1 VSQATEDFKDFL
13 VRSRGK
19 LRDEDL
25 PKTITFVDGYI
36 KEFTVGR
43 EKDLIIRL
51 LGEAFS
57 MDPQR
62 LQDIF
67 ECGTKALAAF
77 TDDFSELVPDGLG
90 KLYVQWLNKTEPP
103 PSFNFFSF
111 LTVVGALLGRQCW
124 MDQQIFKVQPSMV
137 TLLVGPQSVRKTSSA
152 NFALKLG
159 YGADPDRLDRF
170 EKITS
175 EKLHSRLAQKNP
187 ATGVLFLPEMTTVIN
202 KKDYQKT
209 MIADLTNL
217 WDNPDY
223 LPVETM
229 GRQETLRNVGLSSIM
244 CSNERLLIQNLPADA
259 FGGGFFSRI
268 LPIYEPV
275 PDPERLF
282 PVPAPMDE
290 NLQKEIVYGLVET
303 ARVKGL
309 VQFTRAGEKLY
320 AKHYRSIR
328 RNIPLEPNMAN
339 WVSRMATGHLPRLA
353 MLISICENRPEHVYV
368 DDSHIEKAYNLLQWV
383 CARLPKLFNLL
394 GTSGVGEDSQKVMN
408 AVIGNGGRISRTKL
422 TSMVYGVM
430 SARHLDDHI
439 RTLKQAGL
447 LAQVEGGLFDEGE
460 PTMYYKAIQRIK
472 T

>member
-1 VSQATEDFKDFL
+1 MLIAQK
-13 VRSRGK
+13 GK
-19 LRDEDL
+19 LRSEHM
-25 PKTITFVDGYI
+25 PKIITFVDGYM
-36 KEFTVGR
+36 KEFSEGR
-43 EKDLIIRL
+43 EQDLIIRL
-51 LGEAFS
+51 LGEAFD
-57 MDPQR
+57 MEPQR
-62 LQDIF
+62 LQDVF
-67 ECGTKALAAF
+67 ECGTRSLAAF
-77 TDDFSELVPDGLG
+77 KDDFSELVPDGLG
-90 KLYVQWLNKTEPP
+90 KLYVRWLDKTEPP

-111 LTVVGALLGRQCW
+111 LTVLGALLGRQCW

-217 WDNPDY
+217 WDNPDD

-229 GRQETLRNVGLSSIM
+229 GRQEVLRNVGLSSLM

-282 PVPAPMDE
+282 PVPAPMDKE
-290 NLQKEIVYGLVET
+290 LQKEIIYGLVET
-303 ARVKGL
+303 KRVKGL
-309 VQFTRAGEKLY
+309 VQFTRAGERLY
-320 AKHYRSIR
+320 AQHYRSIR
-328 RNIPLEPNMAN
+328 KNVPLEPNMAN

-353 MLISICENRPEHVYV
+353 MLLAICEKRPEHVYV
-368 DDSHIEKAYNLLQWV
+368 DETHIQYAYELLQWV

-408 AVIGNGGRISRTKL
+408 AVFGNGGRISRTKL

-430 SARHLDDHI
+430 SARQLDDHI

-447 LAQVEGGLFDEGE
+447 LTQIEGGLFDGDEL
-460 PTMYYKAIQRIK
+460 TTYYKAVDK
-472 T
+472 GTV

>member
-1 VSQATEDFKDFL
+1 MSQATEDFKDL
-13 VRSRGK
+13 LIRNRGK
-19 LRDEDL
+19 LKSEHM
-25 PKTITFVDGYI
+25 PKIITFIDSYLE
-36 KEFTVGR
+36 EFAVAG
-43 EKDLIIRL
+43 EKALIQRL
-51 LGEAFS
+51 LGEALD

-62 LQDIF
+62 LQDVF
-67 ECGTKALAAF
+67 ECGTHALASF
-77 TDDFSELVPDGLG
+77 KDDFTPLIPDGLG
-90 KLYVQWLNKTEPP
+90 KLYVQWLDKTEPP

-111 LTVVGALLGRQCW
+111 LTMVGALLGRQCW
-124 MDQQIFKVQPSMV
+124 MDQQIFKVQPSIV

-217 WDNPDY
+217 WDNPDN

-229 GRQETLRNVGLSSIM
+229 GRQEVLRNVGLSSLM

-282 PVPAPMDE
+282 PVPAPMNE
-290 NLQKEIVYGLVET
+290 SLQKEIIYGLVET
-303 ARVKGL
+303 ARIKGL

-320 AKHYRSIR
+320 AKYYRSIR
-328 RNIPLEPNMAN
+328 RNVPLEPNMAN

-353 MLISICENRPEHVYV
+353 MLISICENRPEHIYV
-368 DDSHIEKAYNLLQWV
+368 DDTHIQKAYDLLQWM
-383 CARLPKLFNLL
+383 CGRLPKLFNLL

-422 TSMVYGVM
+422 TNLVYGVM
-430 SARHLDDHI
+430 SARQLDDHI

-447 LAQVEGGLFDEGE
+447 IAQVEGGLFDESE
-460 PTMYYKAIQRIK
+460 PTTYYRLVRRGDS
-472 T
+472 

>member
-1 VSQATEDFKDFL
+1 MSQATEDFKTLL
-13 VRSRGK
+13 VKNKGK
-19 LRDEDL
+19 MKAEHM
-25 PKTITFVDGYI
+25 PKIITFVDSYI
-36 KEFTVGR
+36 NEFTAGG
-43 EKDLIIRL
+43 EKALIQRL

-57 MDPQR
+57 METQR

-67 ECGTKALAAF
+67 ECGTKALASF
-77 TDDFSELVPDGLG
+77 KDDFSELIPDGLG
-90 KLYVQWLNKTEPP
+90 KLYVQWLDKTEPP
-103 PSFNFFSF
+103 PSFHFFSF
-111 LTVVGALLGRQCW
+111 LTIVGTLLGRQCH
-124 MDQQIFKVQPSMV
+124 MDQQIFQVHPAMV
-137 TLLVGPQSVRKTSSA
+137 TLLCGPQAVRKGSAA
-152 NFALKLG
+152 NFAMKLA
-159 YGADPDRLDRF
+159 YAADPDRLDRF

-175 EKLHSRLAQKNP
+175 EKLHSRLAAKNP
-187 ATGVLFLPEMTTVIN
+187 ATGILYLPEMTTVIN

-217 WDNPDY
+217 WDSLDA

-229 GRQETLRNVGLSSIM
+229 GRQEILRNIGLSTLM
-244 CSNERLLIQNLPADA
+244 CSNERLLIQNLPSDA

-282 PVPAPMDE
+282 PVPPPMSSE
-290 NLQKEIVYGLVET
+290 LQKEIVYGLVET

-320 AKHYRSIR
+320 AKLYKSIR
-328 RNIPLEPNMAN
+328 RNVPLEPNMAN

-353 MLISICENRPEHVYV
+353 MMIAICENRPEHVYV
-368 DDSHIEKAYNLLQWV
+368 DDSHIQKAYDLLQWV
-383 CARLPKLFNLL
+383 CGRLPKLFDLL

-408 AVIGNGGRISRTKL
+408 AVLGNGGRISRTKL

-430 SARHLDDHI
+430 SARQLDDHI

-447 LAQVEGGLFDEGE
+447 LAQVEGGLFDDGE
-460 PTMYYKAIQRIK
+460 TKTYYKAIQRG
-472 T
+472 TT